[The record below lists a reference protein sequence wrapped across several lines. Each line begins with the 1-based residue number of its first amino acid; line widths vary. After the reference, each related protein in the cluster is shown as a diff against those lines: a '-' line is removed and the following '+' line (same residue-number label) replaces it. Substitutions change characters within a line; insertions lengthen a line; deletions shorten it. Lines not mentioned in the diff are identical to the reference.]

1 MDYQKYI
8 LILGEQFYLNS
19 IKNES
24 IFNNLKSKYPLVYRK
39 NKSYKDVYEAI
50 EKVKRKR
57 SKLVGIS
64 SEISIFNTYLLR
76 ILKG

>member
-39 NKSYKDVYEAI
+39 NKSYKDVYDAI

>member
-1 MDYQKYI
+1 MDYQKYL

-39 NKSYKDVYEAI
+39 NKSYKDVYDAI

-64 SEISIFNTYLLR
+64 SEISLFNTYLLR

>member
-64 SEISIFNTYLLR
+64 SEISLFNTYLLR

>member
-39 NKSYKDVYEAI
+39 NKSYKDVYDAI

-64 SEISIFNTYLLR
+64 SEISLFNTYLLR